1 MYNAP
6 EVDAIKKR
14 LTRWN
19 ENGAKA
25 PERRGRFE
33 NTSGIEVE
41 RLYTPADV
49 EHQDYGRDIGLPG
62 EYPFTRG
69 IHPTGYRTRVWTM
82 RMFAGFGS
90 AEETNER
97 YKFLLSHG
105 ETGLSCAFDL
115 PTLMG
120 VDADDPMAFGE
131 FGKGGVC
138 VSSLSDME
146 LLFRDIPIEAI
157 TTSMTIN
164 GPAANIW
171 AMFLANAQNRGVP
184 IASIGGTLQNDI
196 LKEYIAQNEYLYP
209 PRDGVRLVVDTIEYA
224 MKHMP
229 KWNPVSISGYHIREA
244 GATAAQELAFTLADG
259 LTYVEESIKRGMSVD
274 EFGPRLSFFFNIHND
289 FFEEIAKLRAARRMW
304 ARFMKERFGATNQR
318 AMWMRFHSQTAG
330 ATLTA
335 KQPEN
340 NVTRVAIQALAAV
353 MGGTQSLHTNSL
365 DEVLALPS
373 ETAARIALRTQQII
387 AHETGITDTVDPLG
401 GSYYIERLTDDIEA
415 AAMAYIDKIDGMGG
429 VVAGIENGYFVRE
442 IADAARRYQDEIDR
456 KERIVVGVNDHLDE
470 GTPLPIPILKM
481 DPQGEPTHMERLAR
495 IKRERDGSKVER
507 SMDALRDAARSDQNL
522 MPLLL
527 DAVHAHATLGEVSV
541 TLRDAFGGY
550 LGIQM

>member
-1 MYNAP
+1 MYSAP
-6 EVDAIKKR
+6 EVDALKKR

-25 PERRGRFE
+25 PERRERFE

-41 RLYTPADV
+41 RLYTPANV
-49 EHQDYGRDIGLPG
+49 AHQDYGRDIGLPG

-69 IHPTGYRTRVWTM
+69 IHPTGYRSRFWTM

-120 VDADDPMAFGE
+120 VDADDPMAYGE

-259 LTYVEESIKRGMSVD
+259 LTYVEESIKRGLSVD

-387 AHETGITDTVDPLG
+387 AHETGVTDTVDPLG
-401 GSYYIERLTDDIEA
+401 GSYYLERLTDDIEA
-415 AAMAYIDKIDGMGG
+415 AAMAYIEKIDGMGG

-481 DPQGEPTHMERLAR
+481 DPRGEPTHMERLAR
-495 IKRERDGSKVER
+495 IKRERNASTVER
-507 SMDALRDAARSDQNL
+507 SLDALRGGARSGQNL